1 MDSDEYEEAIERMK
15 TFNAKSDKALAVKLM
30 DETRQMRREW
40 VSHENPTIKEIMN
53 IFPLLKDPHI
63 VRALRKT

>member
-40 VSHENPTIKEIMN
+40 VSHENPTIK
-53 IFPLLKDPHI
+53 
-63 VRALRKT
+63 